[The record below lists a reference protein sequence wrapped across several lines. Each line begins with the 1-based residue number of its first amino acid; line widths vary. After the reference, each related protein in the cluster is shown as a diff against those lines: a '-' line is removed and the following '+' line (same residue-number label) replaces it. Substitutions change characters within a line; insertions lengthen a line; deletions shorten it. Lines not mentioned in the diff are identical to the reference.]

1 MGGSWGSVEKWFHS
15 GHIETKLT
23 RCHLRLDM
31 GTLVLFF
38 IIKKYFIE
46 LSFLYHTIH
55 LLHLYNSVIFLY
67 IYKIV

>member
-1 MGGSWGSVEKWFHS
+1 MVAGEVLKSGSILDILKL
-15 GHIETKLT
+15 KLT